1 MKTKD
6 ISPLHDFIKF
16 PVNLNRQIHESIHL
30 LNLNYMYI
38 WLLFAANKF
47 RVQEPLDYNCT
58 HWSRGSP
65 QQQIKEINKFMYS
78 CLLYPWLYWHV
89 WELCKY
95 YDQNIHRPMSLSVL
109 YHIRPDW
116 RGYFPFNST
125 MIQQITAKLTTN
137 LSYQKILP
145 SDHGQ
150 NFSYTCIYHNY

>member
-6 ISPLHDFIKF
+6 ISPLYDFMKF

-65 QQQIKEINKFMYS
+65 QQQIKEMHKYS
-78 CLLYPWLYWHV
+78 CIHA
-89 WELCKY
+89 Y
-95 YDQNIHRPMSLSVL
+95 YIPDCTDMCENYASIMTRIYIDPCLSQFIITFDQTGGVISLSIPPWYSRL
-109 YHIRPDW
+109 QQ
-116 RGYFPFNST
+116 NS
-125 MIQQITAKLTTN
+125 QQT
-137 LSYQKILP
+137 
-145 SDHGQ
+145 
-150 NFSYTCIYHNY
+150 